1 MDGRRKCG
9 QALRHI
15 QDDRIRHRIRLGRPI
30 YSEELANRV
39 GVSIRTLHNAV
50 QRYRGMS
57 LHQYLRFRRLWL
69 VRQRL
74 LAGSASVKVAALT
87 FGFWHLGDFSRSYRS
102 LFGELPS
109 DTLARAG

>member
-1 MDGRRKCG
+1 MGGANAVKHYGIFRTIESAIASD
-9 QALRHI
+9 
-15 QDDRIRHRIRLGRPI
+15 LGRPI

-87 FGFWHLGDFSRSYRS
+87 FGFWHLGDFSRGYRS